1 MASAVRVL
9 PALIAVSIGV
19 LAFKGVDIYEAV
31 AQVVEGDAAPKPETE
46 LTAGVGDRPSETA
59 TEAAAQGAGAPS
71 PQVSHTGRGRPCSL

>member
-31 AQVVEGDAAPKPETE
+31 AQAVEGEDGQKPETA
-46 LTAGVGDRPSETA
+46 LTVGVGDRSTGTTA
-59 TEAAAQGAGAPS
+59 A
-71 PQVSHTGRGRPCSL
+71 